1 MVLCALFLYA
11 FSPLVATAQNR
22 EVRMELTPKSI
33 DVDETP
39 IDFYDDGGPN
49 GQTSPEFKDGKTSS
63 VTFIPKVTGKKV
75 QVDFKLVDIFEGS
88 INKQFIRVYDG
99 TEVRANR
106 LLATITKGTT
116 PIVKP

>member
-1 MVLCALFLYA
+1 MKQNQLFMVLCTLFLYA

-49 GQTSPEFKDGKTSS
+49 GQTSPEFQDGKTSS
-63 VTFIPKVTGKKV
+63 VTFIPKVAGKKV
-75 QVDFKLVDIFEGS
+75 QVDFKLVD
-88 INKQFIRVYDG
+88 
-99 TEVRANR
+99 
-106 LLATITKGTT
+106 ATTNFW
-116 PIVKP
+116 PP